1 MKQGKF
7 ILILFVIVM
16 LLSACTP
23 TPTIEKVK
31 VTFIGLDGGEIS
43 KVEVDKG
50 TTVTPPDLESTE
62 EYTFNGWSLNK
73 DGKDLFD
80 FSTPI
85 TTDTTLYSVW
95 TNAEIIEK
103 FTVTFIDT
111 KGSEIPQIEVE
122 KGKRVTPPTLEPI
135 GEYTLYGWSL
145 DKDGENL
152 FDFSTPITSDTTLYS
167 VWMIKEYID
176 EENNLIYKENK
187 DGTLTVVGLI
197 NTSVMAACN
206 IPEMFAGKTVTTI
219 ADAAFSPYIREITIP
234 KTVTSISDDAF
245 VYCYYLGSI
254 EVSKENTCF
263 KIIDGALYTMDES
276 KLIYFPVN
284 NFKMVGDTPQAI
296 VEYTIPNSVTE
307 IGGYAFSN
315 NKNLTSIIIPDSVT
329 TIGEGAFYSCGS
341 LTSITIPQSVK
352 SIGEEA
358 FALCYKLTKI
368 TIPASVEVIGLNAFY
383 CCTSMN
389 EIIVSPE
396 NEIYTSID
404 GVLFSKDMKTLIN
417 YPRGKSGSEYTV
429 PDSVTSLEAY
439 SFFNCDS
446 LERVFI
452 PDSVTQIGDCA
463 FYNCV
468 KLANISIPSTVK
480 SIGERVFENCE
491 KLTSVIIPDTVTSIE
506 ERAFYCCSEMTSIFI
521 PASVSSIGN
530 NAFGNCDKLKE
541 ITVSDDN
548 KYYTTVDGVLFDK
561 SMSKLICYPEG
572 KEGTSYTIPESVTS
586 LEPYALQGSS
596 LNTIQL
602 PNKLTLIR
610 EGALSYMSGISSI
623 NIPENVTDIEPYA
636 FAFSGLTEIKVD
648 ENNKH
653 YSSKDGVLFN
663 KNLSTLIYY
672 PSSKPG
678 TEYSVPN
685 GVTRIED
692 YSFVGVFS
700 LQKIIIPESVT
711 SMGKTVFFCCD
722 GFIKEISINKPEGSI
737 SGAPWGAIRA
747 TVNWQE

>member
-31 VTFIGLDGGEIS
+31 VTFIGLDGSEIS
-43 KVEVDKG
+43 NKEVGKG
-50 TTVTPPDLESTE
+50 TTITPPTLESTE
-62 EYTFNGWSLNK
+62 EYLFHGWSLNK
-73 DGKDLFD
+73 DGKELFD
-80 FSTPI
+80 S
-85 TTDTTLYSVW
+85 
-95 TNAEIIEK
+95 
-103 FTVTFIDT
+103 
-111 KGSEIPQIEVE
+111 
-122 KGKRVTPPTLEPI
+122 
-135 GEYTLYGWSL
+135 
-145 DKDGENL
+145 
-152 FDFSTPITSDTTLYS
+152 STPITSDTTLYS
-167 VWMIKEYID
+167 VWIRIYKD
-176 EENNLIYKENK
+176 TENNLVYQENI
-187 DGTLTVVGLI
+187 DGSLTVKGVLNPLVSYPWGCKIPAEYKGKTI
-197 NTSVMAACN
+197 NT
-206 IPEMFAGKTVTTI
+206 IE
-219 ADAAFSPYIREITIP
+219 DRAFSGCYFLLGIEIPSTI
-234 KTVTSISDDAF
+234 THIGECVFDS
-245 VYCYYLGSI
+245 CYNLS
-254 EVSKENTCF
+254 T
-263 KIIDGALYTMDES
+263 IIVAEG
-276 KLIYFPVN
+276 
-284 NFKMVGDTPQAI
+284 
-296 VEYTIPNSVTE
+296 
-307 IGGYAFSN
+307 
-315 NKNLTSIIIPDSVT
+315 NKNYKIVDGVLYSIDETSIIQYPPQKSSNTYEIPNTVTKISGSAFFSSKLSSVTIPDSIKE
-329 TIGEGAFYSCGS
+329 IGDKAFMYSD
-341 LTSITIPQSVK
+341 ITEIVLPDNLIT
-352 SIGEEA
+352 IGEEA
-358 FALCYKLTKI
+358 FALCGNLTKI
-368 TIPASVEVIGLNAFY
+368 EIPASVEVIGLNAFY

-404 GVLFSKDMKTLIN
+404 GVLFSKDTKTLIN
-417 YPRGKSGSEYTV
+417 YPKGKSGSEYTV

-463 FYNCV
+463 FYECSN
-468 KLANISIPSTVK
+468 LIEIPIPKTIK
-480 SIGERVFENCE
+480 SIGNGVFENCE
-491 KLTSVIIPDTVTSIE
+491 KLTSIIIPDTVTSIE

-548 KYYTTVDGVLFDK
+548 KYYTSKEGVLFDK

-623 NIPENVTDIEPYA
+623 NIPENVTDIEPNA

-653 YSSKDGVLFN
+653 YADKDGVLFD

-678 TEYSVPN
+678 TEYSVPD

-692 YSFVGVFS
+692 YSIVGKPI
-700 LQKIIIPESVT
+700 LQKIIIPDSVT
-711 SMGKTVFFCCD
+711 AIGNNAFFYY
-722 GFIKEISINKPEGSI
+722 FNYNIKEIVINKTEGSI
-737 SGAPWGAIRA
+737 SGAPWGAIYA

>member
-1 MKQGKF
+1 MNHGKF
-7 ILILFVIVM
+7 ILILCVSVM

-31 VTFIGLDGGEIS
+31 VTFIGLDGSEIS
-43 KVEVDKG
+43 NKEVGKG
-50 TTVTPPDLESTE
+50 TTITPPTLESTE
-62 EYTFNGWSLNK
+62 EYLFHGWSLNK

-85 TTDTTLYSVW
+85 T
-95 TNAEIIEK
+95 
-103 FTVTFIDT
+103 
-111 KGSEIPQIEVE
+111 
-122 KGKRVTPPTLEPI
+122 
-135 GEYTLYGWSL
+135 
-145 DKDGENL
+145 
-152 FDFSTPITSDTTLYS
+152 SDTTLYS
-167 VWMIKEYID
+167 VWIRIYKD
-176 EENNLIYKENK
+176 TENNLVYQENI
-187 DGTLTVVGLI
+187 DGSLTVKGVLNPLVSHPWGCIIPAEYEGKTI
-197 NTSVMAACN
+197 NT
-206 IPEMFAGKTVTTI
+206 IE
-219 ADAAFSPYIREITIP
+219 DRAFSGCRNLLGIEIPSTI
-234 KTVTSISDDAF
+234 THIGECVFDSCSSLSSII
-245 VYCYYLGSI
+245 V
-254 EVSKENTCF
+254 KEGNKNYQT
-263 KIIDGALYTMDES
+263 IDGVLYSID
-276 KLIYFPVN
+276 
-284 NFKMVGDTPQAI
+284 G
-296 VEYTIPNSVTE
+296 
-307 IGGYAFSN
+307 
-315 NKNLTSIIIPDSVT
+315 TSIIQYPPKKSSNTYEIPNTVTKISGGAFFYSKLSSVTIPDSVKE
-329 TIGEGAFYSCGS
+329 IGDKAFKYSN
-341 LTSITIPQSVK
+341 ITEIALPDK
-352 SIGEEA
+352 LISIGEEA

-368 TIPASVEVIGLNAFY
+368 KIPASVEVIGLNAFY
-383 CCTSMN
+383 CCTAMN
-389 EIIVSPE
+389 EIIVSPD

-404 GVLFSKDMKTLIN
+404 DVLFSKDMKTLIN
-417 YPRGKSGSEYTV
+417 YPQGKSGSEYTV

-439 SFFNCDS
+439 SFFSCES

-463 FYNCV
+463 FYECSNLTEV
-468 KLANISIPSTVK
+468 PIPKTIK
-480 SIGERVFENCE
+480 SIGNGVFENCE
-491 KLTSVIIPDTVTSIE
+491 KLTSIIIPDTVTSIE

-548 KYYTTVDGVLFDK
+548 KYYTSKEGVLFDK

-623 NIPENVTDIEPYA
+623 NIPENVTDIEPNA

-653 YSSKDGVLFN
+653 YADKDGVLFD

-678 TEYSVPN
+678 TEYSVPD

-692 YSFVGVFS
+692 YSFVGKLI
-700 LQKIIIPESVT
+700 LQKIIIPDSVT
-711 SMGKTVFFCCD
+711 AIGNNAFFYY
-722 GFIKEISINKPEGSI
+722 FNYNIKEIVINKTEGSI
-737 SGAPWGAIRA
+737 NGAPWGAISA
-747 TVNWQE
+747 TVNWQ

>member
-16 LLSACTP
+16 LLAACTP

-31 VTFIGLDGGEIS
+31 VTFIGLDGSEIS
-43 KVEVDKG
+43 NKEVGKG
-50 TTVTPPDLESTE
+50 TTIIPPTLESTE
-62 EYTFNGWSLNK
+62 ENIF
-73 DGKDLFD
+73 
-80 FSTPI
+80 
-85 TTDTTLYSVW
+85 
-95 TNAEIIEK
+95 
-103 FTVTFIDT
+103 
-111 KGSEIPQIEVE
+111 
-122 KGKRVTPPTLEPI
+122 
-135 GEYTLYGWSL
+135 YGWSL
-145 DKDGENL
+145 DKEGTKV
-152 FDFSTPITSDTTLYS
+152 FDSSTPITSDTTLYS
-167 VWMIKEYID
+167 VWLK
-176 EENNLIYKENK
+176 IYKDTENKLVYQENK
-187 DGTLTVVGLI
+187 DGTLSVKGVTDPSVRICSIPAEYDGKTI
-197 NTSVMAACN
+197 NT
-206 IPEMFAGKTVTTI
+206 IEDG
-219 ADAAFSPYIREITIP
+219 AFSGCHYLLEIKIPSTI
-234 KTVTSISDDAF
+234 THIGECIFDSCSYLSSI
-245 VYCYYLGSI
+245 
-254 EVSKENTCF
+254 
-263 KIIDGALYTMDES
+263 
-276 KLIYFPVN
+276 
-284 NFKMVGDTPQAI
+284 I
-296 VEYTIPNSVTE
+296 VAE
-307 IGGYAFSN
+307 G
-315 NKNLTSIIIPDSVT
+315 NKNYKIVDGVLFSIDETSIIQYPPYKQSGTGNYEIPNTVTKISGGAFFSSKLSSVTIPDSVKE
-329 TIGEGAFYSCGS
+329 IGDRAFMYSN
-341 LTSITIPQSVK
+341 ITEIALPDK
-352 SIGEEA
+352 LISIGEEA
-358 FALCYKLTKI
+358 FALCYKPTKI

-389 EIIVSPE
+389 EIIVSSE
-396 NEIYTSID
+396 NKNYKTEE
-404 GVLFSKDMKTLIN
+404 GVLFDKEMKKLIT
-417 YPRGKSGSEYTV
+417 YPICKSGSEYTV

-439 SFFNCDS
+439 SFFSCDS

-463 FYNCV
+463 FYECSNLT
-468 KLANISIPSTVK
+468 KIPIPKTIK

-491 KLTSVIIPDTVTSIE
+491 KLTSIIIPNTVTSIE
-506 ERAFYCCSEMTSIFI
+506 ERAFYCCSEMTSIYI
-521 PASVSSIGN
+521 PESVIKIGN

>member
-1 MKQGKF
+1 MNHGKF

-31 VTFIGLDGGEIS
+31 VTFIGLDGS
-43 KVEVDKG
+43 EVSNKEVGKG
-50 TTVTPPDLESTE
+50 TTITPPTLESTE
-62 EYTFNGWSLNK
+62 EYILHGWSLNK
-73 DGKDLFD
+73 DGKELFD
-80 FSTPI
+80 S
-85 TTDTTLYSVW
+85 
-95 TNAEIIEK
+95 
-103 FTVTFIDT
+103 
-111 KGSEIPQIEVE
+111 
-122 KGKRVTPPTLEPI
+122 
-135 GEYTLYGWSL
+135 
-145 DKDGENL
+145 
-152 FDFSTPITSDTTLYS
+152 STPITSDTTLYS
-167 VWMIKEYID
+167 VWLKIYKD
-176 EENNLIYKENK
+176 TVNNLIYQENI
-187 DGTLTVVGLI
+187 DGSLTVKGVLNPFVLPPWGCRIPDEYKGKTI
-197 NTSVMAACN
+197 NT
-206 IPEMFAGKTVTTI
+206 IE
-219 ADAAFSPYIREITIP
+219 DRAFSGCYFLLGIEIPSTITHIGECVFDSCSNLSSIIVAEGNKNYKIVDGVLYSIDETSIIQYP
-234 KTVTSISDDAF
+234 PHKQSETGNYEIPDTVTSIGGGAF
-245 VYCYYLGSI
+245 L
-254 EVSKENTCF
+254 
-263 KIIDGALYTMDES
+263 
-276 KLIYFPVN
+276 
-284 NFKMVGDTPQAI
+284 
-296 VEYTIPNSVTE
+296 NSR
-307 IGGYAFSN
+307 
-315 NKNLTSIIIPDSVT
+315 LTSVKIPDSVKEIGDRAFMYSDISKIVLPDNLI
-329 TIGEGAFYSCGS
+329 TIGD
-341 LTSITIPQSVK
+341 
-352 SIGEEA
+352 EA
-358 FALCYKLTKI
+358 FALCKLTKI

-389 EIIVSPE
+389 EIIVSSE
-396 NEIYTSID
+396 NKNYKTEE
-404 GVLFSKDMKTLIN
+404 GVLFDKEMKKLIT
-417 YPRGKSGSEYTV
+417 YPICKSGSEYTV
-429 PDSVTSLEAY
+429 PDSVTEIEAY
-439 SFFNCDS
+439 SFLECSS
-446 LERVFI
+446 LEKIII
-452 PDSVTQIGDCA
+452 PDSVTSIGDSA

-548 KYYTTVDGVLFDK
+548 KYYTSKEGVLFDK

-653 YSSKDGVLFN
+653 YADKDGVLFD

-692 YSFVGVFS
+692 YSFVGKPI
-700 LQKIIIPESVT
+700 LQKIIIPDSVT
-711 SMGKTVFFCCD
+711 AIGNNAFFYN
-722 GFIKEISINKPEGSI
+722 FNNAIHEIIIKKPKGSIN
-737 SGAPWGAIRA
+737 GAPWGAIYA
-747 TVNWQE
+747 TVNWQEEP

>member
-1 MKQGKF
+1 MNHGKF

-85 TTDTTLYSVW
+85 T
-95 TNAEIIEK
+95 
-103 FTVTFIDT
+103 
-111 KGSEIPQIEVE
+111 
-122 KGKRVTPPTLEPI
+122 
-135 GEYTLYGWSL
+135 
-145 DKDGENL
+145 
-152 FDFSTPITSDTTLYS
+152 SDTTLYS
-167 VWMIKEYID
+167 VWIRIYKD
-176 EENNLIYKENK
+176 TENNLVYQENI
-187 DGTLTVVGLI
+187 DGSLTVKGVLNPLVSHPWECIIPAEYEGKTI
-197 NTSVMAACN
+197 NT
-206 IPEMFAGKTVTTI
+206 IE
-219 ADAAFSPYIREITIP
+219 DRAFSGCRNLLGIEIPSTI
-234 KTVTSISDDAF
+234 THIGECVFDSCSNLSSIIVAEGNKN
-245 VYCYYLGSI
+245 Y
-254 EVSKENTCF
+254 
-263 KIIDGALYTMDES
+263 KIVDGVLYSIDG
-276 KLIYFPVN
+276 
-284 NFKMVGDTPQAI
+284 
-296 VEYTIPNSVTE
+296 
-307 IGGYAFSN
+307 
-315 NKNLTSIIIPDSVT
+315 TSIIQYPPKKSSNTYEIPNTVTKISGGAFFYSKLSSVTIPDSVKE
-329 TIGEGAFYSCGS
+329 IGDKAFKYSN
-341 LTSITIPQSVK
+341 ITEIALPDK
-352 SIGEEA
+352 LISIGEEA

-368 TIPASVEVIGLNAFY
+368 KIPASVEVIGLNAFY
-383 CCTSMN
+383 CCTAMN
-389 EIIVSPE
+389 EIIVSPD

-404 GVLFSKDMKTLIN
+404 DVLFSKDMKTLIN
-417 YPRGKSGSEYTV
+417 YPQGKSGSEYTV

-439 SFFNCDS
+439 SFFSCES

-463 FYNCV
+463 FYECSNLTEV
-468 KLANISIPSTVK
+468 PIPKTIK
-480 SIGERVFENCE
+480 SIGNGVFENCE
-491 KLTSVIIPDTVTSIE
+491 KLTSIIIPDTVTSIE

-548 KYYTTVDGVLFDK
+548 KYYTSKEGVLFDK

-623 NIPENVTDIEPYA
+623 NIPENVTDIEPNA

-653 YSSKDGVLFN
+653 YADKDGVLFD

-672 PSSKPG
+672 PSSKPD
-678 TEYSVPN
+678 TEYSVPD

-692 YSFVGVFS
+692 YSFVGKPI
-700 LQKIIIPESVT
+700 LQKIIIPDSVT
-711 SMGKTVFFCCD
+711 AIGNNAFFYY
-722 GFIKEISINKPEGSI
+722 FNYNIKEIVINKTEGSI
-737 SGAPWGAIRA
+737 NGAPWGAISA
-747 TVNWQE
+747 TVNWQ

>member
-31 VTFIGLDGGEIS
+31 VTFIGLDGSEIS
-43 KVEVDKG
+43 NKEVGKG
-50 TTVTPPDLESTE
+50 TTITPPTLESTE
-62 EYTFNGWSLNK
+62 EYLFHGWSLNK
-73 DGKDLFD
+73 DGKELFD
-80 FSTPI
+80 S
-85 TTDTTLYSVW
+85 
-95 TNAEIIEK
+95 
-103 FTVTFIDT
+103 
-111 KGSEIPQIEVE
+111 
-122 KGKRVTPPTLEPI
+122 
-135 GEYTLYGWSL
+135 
-145 DKDGENL
+145 
-152 FDFSTPITSDTTLYS
+152 STPITSDTTLYS
-167 VWMIKEYID
+167 VWMRIYKD
-176 EENNLIYKENK
+176 TENNLVYQENIDGSLTVKGVLNPLVSYPWGCRIPAEYEGKTINNIEDRAFSGCHNLLGIEIPSTITHIGECVFDSCSYLSSIIVAEGNKNYKIVDGVLYSI
-187 DGTLTVVGLI
+187 DGTSIIQYPPHKQSETD
-197 NTSVMAACN
+197 NYE
-206 IPEMFAGKTVTTI
+206 IP
-219 ADAAFSPYIREITIP
+219 D
-234 KTVTSISDDAF
+234 TVTSIGGGAF
-245 VYCYYLGSI
+245 LS
-254 EVSKENTCF
+254 SRLT
-263 KIIDGALYTMDES
+263 
-276 KLIYFPVN
+276 
-284 NFKMVGDTPQAI
+284 
-296 VEYTIPNSVTE
+296 SVT
-307 IGGYAFSN
+307 
-315 NKNLTSIIIPDSVT
+315 IPDSVKE
-329 TIGEGAFYSCGS
+329 IGDRAFMYSDIS
-341 LTSITIPQSVK
+341 KIALPDKLI

-358 FALCYKLTKI
+358 FALCEKLTKI
-368 TIPASVEVIGLNAFY
+368 EIPASVEVIGLNAFY

-389 EIIVSPE
+389 EIIVSPD

-417 YPRGKSGSEYTV
+417 YPQGKSGSEYKV

-439 SFFNCDS
+439 SFFSCAS

-463 FYNCV
+463 FYECSN
-468 KLANISIPSTVK
+468 LTEIPIPKTIK

-491 KLTSVIIPDTVTSIE
+491 KLTSIIIPDTVTSIE

-548 KYYTTVDGVLFDK
+548 KYYTSNEGVLFDK

-610 EGALSYMSGISSI
+610 EGALSYMSEISSI
-623 NIPENVTDIEPYA
+623 NIPENVTDIEPNA

-653 YSSKDGVLFN
+653 YADKDGVLFD

-678 TEYSVPN
+678 TEYSVPD

-692 YSFVGVFS
+692 YSIVGKPI
-700 LQKIIIPESVT
+700 LQKIIIPDSVT
-711 SMGKTVFFCCD
+711 AIGNNAFFYYFSD
-722 GFIKEISINKPEGSI
+722 KIQEIVINKTEGSI
-737 SGAPWGAIRA
+737 SGAPWGAIYA

>member
-31 VTFIGLDGGEIS
+31 VTFIGLDGSEIS
-43 KVEVDKG
+43 NKEVGKG
-50 TTVTPPDLESTE
+50 TTITPPTLESTE
-62 EYTFNGWSLNK
+62 EYLFHGWSLNK
-73 DGKDLFD
+73 DGKELFD
-80 FSTPI
+80 S
-85 TTDTTLYSVW
+85 
-95 TNAEIIEK
+95 
-103 FTVTFIDT
+103 
-111 KGSEIPQIEVE
+111 
-122 KGKRVTPPTLEPI
+122 
-135 GEYTLYGWSL
+135 
-145 DKDGENL
+145 
-152 FDFSTPITSDTTLYS
+152 STPITSDTTLYS
-167 VWMIKEYID
+167 VWIRIYKD
-176 EENNLIYKENK
+176 TENNLVYQENIDGSLTVKGVLNPLVSHPWGCIIPAEYEGKTIKTIEDRAFSGCYFLLEIKIPSTITHIGDCVFDSCYNLSTIIVAEGNKNYKIVDGVLYSI
-187 DGTLTVVGLI
+187 DGTSIIQYPPHKQSETD
-197 NTSVMAACN
+197 NYE
-206 IPEMFAGKTVTTI
+206 IP
-219 ADAAFSPYIREITIP
+219 D
-234 KTVTSISDDAF
+234 TVTSIGGGAF
-245 VYCYYLGSI
+245 LS
-254 EVSKENTCF
+254 SRLT
-263 KIIDGALYTMDES
+263 
-276 KLIYFPVN
+276 
-284 NFKMVGDTPQAI
+284 
-296 VEYTIPNSVTE
+296 SVT
-307 IGGYAFSN
+307 
-315 NKNLTSIIIPDSVT
+315 IPDSVKE
-329 TIGEGAFYSCGS
+329 IGDRAFMYSDIS
-341 LTSITIPQSVK
+341 KIALPDKLI

-358 FALCYKLTKI
+358 FALCEKLTKI
-368 TIPASVEVIGLNAFY
+368 EIPASVEVIGLNAFY

-389 EIIVSPE
+389 EIIVSPY

-417 YPRGKSGSEYTV
+417 YPKGKSGSEYTV

-439 SFFNCDS
+439 SFFSCDS

-463 FYNCV
+463 FYECSN
-468 KLANISIPSTVK
+468 LTEIPIPKTIK
-480 SIGERVFENCE
+480 SIGNGVFENCE
-491 KLTSVIIPDTVTSIE
+491 KLTSIIIPDTVTSIE

-548 KYYTTVDGVLFDK
+548 KYYTSKEGVLFDK

-596 LNTIQL
+596 LNIIQL

-623 NIPENVTDIEPYA
+623 NIPENVTDIEPNA

-653 YSSKDGVLFN
+653 YADKDGVLFD

-678 TEYSVPN
+678 TEYSVPD

-692 YSFVGVFS
+692 YSFVGKPI
-700 LQKIIIPESVT
+700 LQKIIIPDSVT
-711 SMGKTVFFCCD
+711 AIGNNAFFYY
-722 GFIKEISINKPEGSI
+722 FNYNIKEIVINKTEGSI
-737 SGAPWGAIRA
+737 NGAPWGAISA

>member
-7 ILILFVIVM
+7 ILILFVIVV
-16 LLSACTP
+16 LLAACTP

-31 VTFIGLDGGEIS
+31 VTFIGLDGSEIS
-43 KVEVDKG
+43 NKEVGKG
-50 TTVTPPDLESTE
+50 TTITPPTLESTE
-62 EYTFNGWSLNK
+62 ENIFYCWSLNK
-73 DGKDLFD
+73 DGKELFD
-80 FSTPI
+80 S
-85 TTDTTLYSVW
+85 
-95 TNAEIIEK
+95 
-103 FTVTFIDT
+103 
-111 KGSEIPQIEVE
+111 
-122 KGKRVTPPTLEPI
+122 
-135 GEYTLYGWSL
+135 
-145 DKDGENL
+145 
-152 FDFSTPITSDTTLYS
+152 STPITSDTTLYS
-167 VWMIKEYID
+167 VWIRIYKDTKNNLVYQENIDGSLTVKGVLNPFVSSPWGCRIPDEYKGKTINTIEDRAFSGCYFLLEIEIPSTITHIGECIFDSCSNLSSIIVAEGNKNYKIVDGVLYSID
-176 EENNLIYKENK
+176 E
-187 DGTLTVVGLI
+187 
-197 NTSVMAACN
+197 
-206 IPEMFAGKTVTTI
+206 
-219 ADAAFSPYIREITIP
+219 
-234 KTVTSISDDAF
+234 
-245 VYCYYLGSI
+245 
-254 EVSKENTCF
+254 
-263 KIIDGALYTMDES
+263 
-276 KLIYFPVN
+276 
-284 NFKMVGDTPQAI
+284 
-296 VEYTIPNSVTE
+296 
-307 IGGYAFSN
+307 
-315 NKNLTSIIIPDSVT
+315 TSIIQYPPKKSSDTYEIPNTVTKISGGAFFSSKLSSVTIPDSVKE
-329 TIGEGAFYSCGS
+329 IGDRAFMYSDIS
-341 LTSITIPQSVK
+341 KIALPDKLI

-358 FALCYKLTKI
+358 FALCEKLTKI
-368 TIPASVEVIGLNAFY
+368 EIPASVEVIGLNAFY

-389 EIIVSPE
+389 EIIVSPY

-417 YPRGKSGSEYTV
+417 YPQGKSGSEYTV

-439 SFFNCDS
+439 SFFSCDS

-491 KLTSVIIPDTVTSIE
+491 KLTSIIIPDTVTSIE

-548 KYYTTVDGVLFDK
+548 KYYTSNEGVLFDK

-623 NIPENVTDIEPYA
+623 NIPENVTDIEPNA

-653 YSSKDGVLFN
+653 YADKDGVLFD

-678 TEYSVPN
+678 TEYSVPA

-692 YSFVGVFS
+692 YSFVGKPI
-700 LQKIIIPESVT
+700 LQKIIIPDSVT
-711 SMGKTVFFCCD
+711 AIGNNAFFYY
-722 GFIKEISINKPEGSI
+722 FNYNIKEIVINKTEGSI
-737 SGAPWGAIRA
+737 NGAPWGAISA
-747 TVNWQE
+747 TVKWQE

>member
-31 VTFIGLDGGEIS
+31 VTFIGLDGSEIS
-43 KVEVDKG
+43 NKEVGKG
-50 TTVTPPDLESTE
+50 TTITPPTLESTE
-62 EYTFNGWSLNK
+62 EYLFHGWSLNK

-135 GEYTLYGWSL
+135 GEYTFYGWSL
-145 DKDGENL
+145 DKDGDNL

-197 NTSVMAACN
+197 NTSVMATCN
-206 IPEMFAGKTVTTI
+206 IPEMFARKTVTTI

-234 KTVTSISDDAF
+234 KTVTSISDAAF
-245 VYCYYLGSI
+245 VYCYHLGSI

-276 KLIYFPVN
+276 KLIYFPVK

-315 NKNLTSIIIPDSVT
+315 NNNLTSITIPDSVT

-352 SIGEEA
+352 SIGEGA
-358 FALCYKLTKI
+358 FNSC
-368 TIPASVEVIGLNAFY
+368 
-383 CCTSMN
+383 
-389 EIIVSPE
+389 
-396 NEIYTSID
+396 
-404 GVLFSKDMKTLIN
+404 
-417 YPRGKSGSEYTV
+417 
-429 PDSVTSLEAY
+429 
-439 SFFNCDS
+439 
-446 LERVFI
+446 
-452 PDSVTQIGDCA
+452 
-463 FYNCV
+463 
-468 KLANISIPSTVK
+468 
-480 SIGERVFENCE
+480 
-491 KLTSVIIPDTVTSIE
+491 
-506 ERAFYCCSEMTSIFI
+506 
-521 PASVSSIGN
+521 
-530 NAFGNCDKLKE
+530 
-541 ITVSDDN
+541 
-548 KYYTTVDGVLFDK
+548 
-561 SMSKLICYPEG
+561 
-572 KEGTSYTIPESVTS
+572 
-586 LEPYALQGSS
+586 SS
-596 LNTIQL
+596 LN
-602 PNKLTLIR
+602 
-610 EGALSYMSGISSI
+610 SI
-623 NIPENVTDIEPYA
+623 NVETDNRFY
-636 FAFSGLTEIKVD
+636 K
-648 ENNKH
+648 
-653 YSSKDGVLFN
+653 SKDGVLFN
-663 KNLSTLIYY
+663 IEGTKLIQY
-672 PSSKPG
+672 PISKEG
-678 TEYSVPN
+678 NEYIIPN
-685 GVTRIED
+685 GVETIGQFSFYGSHNLTKISIPYSVTAIDYKAFGFCLELPEIE
-692 YSFVGVFS
+692 
-700 LQKIIIPESVT
+700 IPNSVESIGGYAFHYCEKLTSIVIPSSVT
-711 SMGKTVFFCCD
+711 SIGERAFFQCD
-722 GFIKEISINKPEGSI
+722 KLLEIKINKPEGTLD
-737 SGAPWGAIRA
+737 GAPWNAENA
-747 TVNWQE
+747 TVIWQNET

>member
-31 VTFIGLDGGEIS
+31 VTFIGLDGSEIS
-43 KVEVDKG
+43 NKEVGKG
-50 TTVTPPDLESTE
+50 TTITPPTLESTE
-62 EYTFNGWSLNK
+62 EYLFHGWSLNK
-73 DGKDLFD
+73 DGKELFD
-80 FSTPI
+80 S
-85 TTDTTLYSVW
+85 
-95 TNAEIIEK
+95 
-103 FTVTFIDT
+103 
-111 KGSEIPQIEVE
+111 
-122 KGKRVTPPTLEPI
+122 
-135 GEYTLYGWSL
+135 
-145 DKDGENL
+145 
-152 FDFSTPITSDTTLYS
+152 STPITSDTTLYS
-167 VWMIKEYID
+167 VWLKIYKD
-176 EENNLIYKENK
+176 TENNLIYQENI
-187 DGTLTVVGLI
+187 DGSLTVKGVLNPLVSHPWGCRIPAEYEEKTI
-197 NTSVMAACN
+197 NT
-206 IPEMFAGKTVTTI
+206 IEDG
-219 ADAAFSPYIREITIP
+219 AFSGCYFLLGIEIPSTI
-234 KTVTSISDDAF
+234 THIGECVFDSCSYLSSI
-245 VYCYYLGSI
+245 
-254 EVSKENTCF
+254 
-263 KIIDGALYTMDES
+263 
-276 KLIYFPVN
+276 
-284 NFKMVGDTPQAI
+284 I
-296 VEYTIPNSVTE
+296 VAE
-307 IGGYAFSN
+307 G
-315 NKNLTSIIIPDSVT
+315 NKNYKIVDGVLYSIDETSIIQYPPQKSSNTYEIPNTVTKISGGAFFSSKLSSVTIPDSIKE
-329 TIGEGAFYSCGS
+329 IGDKAFMYSD
-341 LTSITIPQSVK
+341 ITEIVLPDNLIT
-352 SIGEEA
+352 IGEEA
-358 FALCYKLTKI
+358 FALCGNLTKI
-368 TIPASVEVIGLNAFY
+368 EIPASVEVIGLNAFY

-417 YPRGKSGSEYTV
+417 YPQGKSGSEYKV

-439 SFFNCDS
+439 SFFSCDS

-463 FYNCV
+463 FYECSN
-468 KLANISIPSTVK
+468 LTEIPIPKTIK

-491 KLTSVIIPDTVTSIE
+491 KLTSIIIPDTVTSIE

-548 KYYTTVDGVLFDK
+548 KYYTSKEGVLFDK

-623 NIPENVTDIEPYA
+623 NIPENVTDIEPNA

-648 ENNKH
+648 KNSKH
-653 YSSKDGVLFN
+653 YADKDGVLFD

-678 TEYSVPN
+678 TEYSVPD

-692 YSFVGVFS
+692 YSFVGKLI
-700 LQKIIIPESVT
+700 LQKIIIPDSVT
-711 SMGKTVFFCCD
+711 AIGNNAFFYY
-722 GFIKEISINKPEGSI
+722 FNYNIKEIVINKTEGSI
-737 SGAPWGAIRA
+737 NGAPWGAISA
-747 TVNWQE
+747 TVNWQ

>member
-16 LLSACTP
+16 LLAACTP

-31 VTFIGLDGGEIS
+31 VTFIGLDGSEIS
-43 KVEVDKG
+43 NKEVGKG
-50 TTVTPPDLESTE
+50 TTIIPPTLESTE
-62 EYTFNGWSLNK
+62 ENIF
-73 DGKDLFD
+73 
-80 FSTPI
+80 
-85 TTDTTLYSVW
+85 
-95 TNAEIIEK
+95 
-103 FTVTFIDT
+103 
-111 KGSEIPQIEVE
+111 
-122 KGKRVTPPTLEPI
+122 
-135 GEYTLYGWSL
+135 YGWSL
-145 DKDGENL
+145 DKEGTKV
-152 FDFSTPITSDTTLYS
+152 FDSSTPITSDTTLYS
-167 VWMIKEYID
+167 VWLK
-176 EENNLIYKENK
+176 IYKDTENKLVYQENK
-187 DGTLTVVGLI
+187 DGTLSVKGVTDPSVRICSIPAEYDGKTI
-197 NTSVMAACN
+197 NT
-206 IPEMFAGKTVTTI
+206 IEDG
-219 ADAAFSPYIREITIP
+219 AFSGCHYLLEIKIPSTI
-234 KTVTSISDDAF
+234 THIGECIFDSCSYLSSI
-245 VYCYYLGSI
+245 
-254 EVSKENTCF
+254 
-263 KIIDGALYTMDES
+263 
-276 KLIYFPVN
+276 
-284 NFKMVGDTPQAI
+284 I
-296 VEYTIPNSVTE
+296 VAE
-307 IGGYAFSN
+307 G
-315 NKNLTSIIIPDSVT
+315 NKNYKIVDGVLYSIDETSIIQYPPQKSSNTYEIPNTVTKISGGAFFYSKLSSVTIPDSVKE
-329 TIGEGAFYSCGS
+329 IGDKAFMYSDIS
-341 LTSITIPQSVK
+341 KIALPDKLI

-358 FALCYKLTKI
+358 FALCYKPTKI

-404 GVLFSKDMKTLIN
+404 GVLFSKDTKTLIN
-417 YPRGKSGSEYTV
+417 YPKGKSGSEYTV

-439 SFFNCDS
+439 SFFSCDS

-491 KLTSVIIPDTVTSIE
+491 KLTSIIIPDTVTSIE

-548 KYYTTVDGVLFDK
+548 KYYTSKEGVLFDK

-623 NIPENVTDIEPYA
+623 NIPENVTDIEPNA

-653 YSSKDGVLFN
+653 YADKDGVLFD

-678 TEYSVPN
+678 TEYSVPD

-692 YSFVGVFS
+692 YSFVGKPI
-700 LQKIIIPESVT
+700 LQKIIIPDSVT
-711 SMGKTVFFCCD
+711 AIGNNAFFYY
-722 GFIKEISINKPEGSI
+722 FNYNIKEIVINKTEGSI
-737 SGAPWGAIRA
+737 NGAPWGAISA
-747 TVNWQE
+747 TVNWQ

>member
-1 MKQGKF
+1 MNHGKF

-31 VTFIGLDGGEIS
+31 VTFIGLDGSEIS
-43 KVEVDKG
+43 NKEVGKG
-50 TTVTPPDLESTE
+50 TTITPPTLESTE
-62 EYTFNGWSLNK
+62 EYLFHGWSLNK
-73 DGKDLFD
+73 DGKELFD
-80 FSTPI
+80 S
-85 TTDTTLYSVW
+85 
-95 TNAEIIEK
+95 
-103 FTVTFIDT
+103 
-111 KGSEIPQIEVE
+111 
-122 KGKRVTPPTLEPI
+122 
-135 GEYTLYGWSL
+135 
-145 DKDGENL
+145 
-152 FDFSTPITSDTTLYS
+152 STPITSDTTLYS
-167 VWMIKEYID
+167 VWIRIYKD
-176 EENNLIYKENK
+176 TENNLVYQENI
-187 DGTLTVVGLI
+187 DGSLTVKGVLNPLVSHPWECIIPAEYEGKTI
-197 NTSVMAACN
+197 NT
-206 IPEMFAGKTVTTI
+206 IE
-219 ADAAFSPYIREITIP
+219 DRAFSGCRNLLGIEIPSTI
-234 KTVTSISDDAF
+234 THIGECVFDSCSSLSSII
-245 VYCYYLGSI
+245 V
-254 EVSKENTCF
+254 KEGNKNYQT
-263 KIIDGALYTMDES
+263 IDGVLYSID
-276 KLIYFPVN
+276 
-284 NFKMVGDTPQAI
+284 G
-296 VEYTIPNSVTE
+296 
-307 IGGYAFSN
+307 
-315 NKNLTSIIIPDSVT
+315 TSIIQYPPKKSSNTYEIPNTVTKISGGAFFYSKLSSVTIPDSVKE
-329 TIGEGAFYSCGS
+329 IGDKAFKYSN
-341 LTSITIPQSVK
+341 ITEIALPDK
-352 SIGEEA
+352 LISIGEEA

-368 TIPASVEVIGLNAFY
+368 KIPASVEVIGLNAFY
-383 CCTSMN
+383 CCTAMN
-389 EIIVSPE
+389 EIIVSPD

-404 GVLFSKDMKTLIN
+404 DVLFSKDMKTLIN
-417 YPRGKSGSEYTV
+417 YPQGKSGSEYTV

-439 SFFNCDS
+439 SFFSCES

-491 KLTSVIIPDTVTSIE
+491 KLTSIIIPDTVTSIE

-548 KYYTTVDGVLFDK
+548 KYYTSKEGVLFDK

-623 NIPENVTDIEPYA
+623 NIPENVTDIEPNA

-653 YSSKDGVLFN
+653 YADKDGVLFD

-678 TEYSVPN
+678 TEYSVPD

-692 YSFVGVFS
+692 YSFVGKPI
-700 LQKIIIPESVT
+700 LQKIIIPDSVT
-711 SMGKTVFFCCD
+711 AIGNNAFFYY
-722 GFIKEISINKPEGSI
+722 FNYNIKEIVINKTEGSI
-737 SGAPWGAIRA
+737 NGAPWGAISA
-747 TVNWQE
+747 TVNWQ

>member
-16 LLSACTP
+16 LLAACTP

-31 VTFIGLDGGEIS
+31 VTFIGLDGSEIS
-43 KVEVDKG
+43 NKEVGKG
-50 TTVTPPDLESTE
+50 TTITPPTLESTE
-62 EYTFNGWSLNK
+62 ENIFHGWSLNK
-73 DGKDLFD
+73 DGKELFD
-80 FSTPI
+80 S
-85 TTDTTLYSVW
+85 
-95 TNAEIIEK
+95 
-103 FTVTFIDT
+103 
-111 KGSEIPQIEVE
+111 
-122 KGKRVTPPTLEPI
+122 
-135 GEYTLYGWSL
+135 
-145 DKDGENL
+145 
-152 FDFSTPITSDTTLYS
+152 STPITSDTTLYS
-167 VWMIKEYID
+167 VWLKIYKD
-176 EENNLIYKENK
+176 TVNNLIYQENIDGSLTVK
-187 DGTLTVVGLI
+187 GVLNPFVSYPWGCRIPDEYEGKTIKTIEDGAFSGCYFLLEIKIPSTITHIGDCVFDSCYNLSTIIVEEGNKNYKIVDGVLYSIDGTSIIQYPPHKQSETD
-197 NTSVMAACN
+197 NYE
-206 IPEMFAGKTVTTI
+206 IP
-219 ADAAFSPYIREITIP
+219 D
-234 KTVTSISDDAF
+234 TVTSIGGGAF
-245 VYCYYLGSI
+245 LS
-254 EVSKENTCF
+254 SRLT
-263 KIIDGALYTMDES
+263 
-276 KLIYFPVN
+276 
-284 NFKMVGDTPQAI
+284 
-296 VEYTIPNSVTE
+296 SVT
-307 IGGYAFSN
+307 
-315 NKNLTSIIIPDSVT
+315 IPDSVKE
-329 TIGEGAFYSCGS
+329 IGDRAFMYSDIS
-341 LTSITIPQSVK
+341 KIALPDKLI

-358 FALCYKLTKI
+358 FALCEKLTKI
-368 TIPASVEVIGLNAFY
+368 EIPASVEVIGLNAFY

-396 NEIYTSID
+396 NKNYKTEE
-404 GVLFSKDMKTLIN
+404 GVLFDKEMKKLIT
-417 YPRGKSGSEYTV
+417 YPICKSGSEYTV

-463 FYNCV
+463 FYECSNLTEV
-468 KLANISIPSTVK
+468 PIPKTIK
-480 SIGERVFENCE
+480 SIGNGVFENCE
-491 KLTSVIIPDTVTSIE
+491 KLTSIIIPDTVTSIE

-548 KYYTTVDGVLFDK
+548 KYYTSKEGVLFDK

-623 NIPENVTDIEPYA
+623 NIPENVTDIEPNA

-653 YSSKDGVLFN
+653 YADKDGVLFD

-672 PSSKPG
+672 PSSKPD
-678 TEYSVPN
+678 TEYSVPD

-692 YSFVGVFS
+692 YSFVGKPI
-700 LQKIIIPESVT
+700 LQKIIIPDSVT
-711 SMGKTVFFCCD
+711 AIGNNAFFYY
-722 GFIKEISINKPEGSI
+722 FNYNIKEIVINKTEGSI
-737 SGAPWGAIRA
+737 NGAPWGAISA
-747 TVNWQE
+747 TVNWQ

>member
-31 VTFIGLDGGEIS
+31 VTFIGLDGSEIS
-43 KVEVDKG
+43 NKEVGKG
-50 TTVTPPDLESTE
+50 TTITPPTLESTE
-62 EYTFNGWSLNK
+62 EYLFHGWSLNK
-73 DGKDLFD
+73 DGKELFD
-80 FSTPI
+80 S
-85 TTDTTLYSVW
+85 
-95 TNAEIIEK
+95 
-103 FTVTFIDT
+103 
-111 KGSEIPQIEVE
+111 
-122 KGKRVTPPTLEPI
+122 
-135 GEYTLYGWSL
+135 
-145 DKDGENL
+145 
-152 FDFSTPITSDTTLYS
+152 STPITSDTTLYS
-167 VWMIKEYID
+167 VWMRIYKDTANNLVYQENIDGSLTVKGVLNPFVSYPWGCIIPDEYEGKTIKTIEDGAFSGCYFLLEIKIPSTITHIGECVFDSCSYLSSIIVAEGNKNYKIVDGVLYSID
-176 EENNLIYKENK
+176 E
-187 DGTLTVVGLI
+187 
-197 NTSVMAACN
+197 TSIIQYPPHKQSETGN
-206 IPEMFAGKTVTTI
+206 YEIP
-219 ADAAFSPYIREITIP
+219 D
-234 KTVTSISDDAF
+234 TVTSIGGGAF
-245 VYCYYLGSI
+245 LNSRL
-254 EVSKENTCF
+254 T
-263 KIIDGALYTMDES
+263 
-276 KLIYFPVN
+276 
-284 NFKMVGDTPQAI
+284 
-296 VEYTIPNSVTE
+296 SVT
-307 IGGYAFSN
+307 
-315 NKNLTSIIIPDSVT
+315 IPDSVKE
-329 TIGEGAFYSCGS
+329 IGDRAFMHSDIS
-341 LTSITIPQSVK
+341 KIALPDKLI

-358 FALCYKLTKI
+358 FALCEKLTKI
-368 TIPASVEVIGLNAFY
+368 EIPASVEVIGLNAFY

-389 EIIVSPE
+389 EIIVSPD

-417 YPRGKSGSEYTV
+417 YPKGKSGSEYTV

-439 SFFNCDS
+439 SFFSCDS

-463 FYNCV
+463 FYECSNLTEV
-468 KLANISIPSTVK
+468 PIPKTIK
-480 SIGERVFENCE
+480 SIGNGVFENCE
-491 KLTSVIIPDTVTSIE
+491 KLTSIIIPDTVTSIE

-548 KYYTTVDGVLFDK
+548 KYYTSKEGVLFDK

-623 NIPENVTDIEPYA
+623 NIPENVTDIEPNA

-653 YSSKDGVLFN
+653 YADKDGVLFD

-672 PSSKPG
+672 PSSKPD
-678 TEYSVPN
+678 TEYSVPD
-685 GVTRIED
+685 GVTKIAD
-692 YSFVGVFS
+692 YSFVGKPI
-700 LQKIIIPESVT
+700 LQKIIIPDSVT
-711 SMGKTVFFCCD
+711 AIGNNAFFYY
-722 GFIKEISINKPEGSI
+722 FNYNIKEIVINKTEGSI
-737 SGAPWGAIRA
+737 NGAPWGAISA
-747 TVNWQE
+747 TVNWQ

>member
-31 VTFIGLDGGEIS
+31 VTFIGLDGSEIS
-43 KVEVDKG
+43 NKEVGKG
-50 TTVTPPDLESTE
+50 TTITPPTLESTE
-62 EYTFNGWSLNK
+62 EYLFHGWSLNK
-73 DGKDLFD
+73 DGKELFD
-80 FSTPI
+80 S
-85 TTDTTLYSVW
+85 
-95 TNAEIIEK
+95 
-103 FTVTFIDT
+103 
-111 KGSEIPQIEVE
+111 
-122 KGKRVTPPTLEPI
+122 
-135 GEYTLYGWSL
+135 
-145 DKDGENL
+145 
-152 FDFSTPITSDTTLYS
+152 STPITSDTTLYS
-167 VWMIKEYID
+167 VWMRIYKD
-176 EENNLIYKENK
+176 TENNLVYQENI
-187 DGTLTVVGLI
+187 DGSLTVKGVLNPLVSHPWGCRIPAEYEEKTI
-197 NTSVMAACN
+197 NT
-206 IPEMFAGKTVTTI
+206 IEDG
-219 ADAAFSPYIREITIP
+219 AFSGCYFLLGIEIPSTI
-234 KTVTSISDDAF
+234 THIGECVFDSCSYLSSI
-245 VYCYYLGSI
+245 
-254 EVSKENTCF
+254 
-263 KIIDGALYTMDES
+263 
-276 KLIYFPVN
+276 
-284 NFKMVGDTPQAI
+284 I
-296 VEYTIPNSVTE
+296 VAE
-307 IGGYAFSN
+307 G
-315 NKNLTSIIIPDSVT
+315 NKNYKIVDGVLYSIDETSIIQYPPQKSSNTYEIPNTVTKISGGAFFSSKLSSVTIPDSIKE
-329 TIGEGAFYSCGS
+329 IGDKAFMYSD
-341 LTSITIPQSVK
+341 ITEIVLPDNLIT
-352 SIGEEA
+352 IGEEA
-358 FALCYKLTKI
+358 FALCGNLTKI
-368 TIPASVEVIGLNAFY
+368 EIPASVEVIGLNAFY

-404 GVLFSKDMKTLIN
+404 GVLFSKDTKTLIN
-417 YPRGKSGSEYTV
+417 YPKGKSGSEYTV

-439 SFFNCDS
+439 SFFSCDS

-463 FYNCV
+463 FYECSN
-468 KLANISIPSTVK
+468 LTEIPIPKTIK

-491 KLTSVIIPDTVTSIE
+491 KLTSIIIPDTVTSIE

-548 KYYTTVDGVLFDK
+548 KYYTSKEGVLFDK

-610 EGALSYMSGISSI
+610 EYALSYMSGISSI
-623 NIPENVTDIEPYA
+623 NIPENVTDIEPNA

-653 YSSKDGVLFN
+653 YADKDGVLFD

-678 TEYSVPN
+678 TEYSVPD

-692 YSFVGVFS
+692 YSFVGKLI
-700 LQKIIIPESVT
+700 LQKIIIPDSVT
-711 SMGKTVFFCCD
+711 AIGNNAFFYY
-722 GFIKEISINKPEGSI
+722 FNYNIKEIVINKTEGSI
-737 SGAPWGAIRA
+737 NGAPWGAISA
-747 TVNWQE
+747 TVNWQEQP

>member
-31 VTFIGLDGGEIS
+31 VTFIGLDGSEIS
-43 KVEVDKG
+43 NKEVGKG
-50 TTVTPPDLESTE
+50 TTITPPTLESTE
-62 EYTFNGWSLNK
+62 EYLFHGWSLNK
-73 DGKDLFD
+73 DGKELFD
-80 FSTPI
+80 S
-85 TTDTTLYSVW
+85 
-95 TNAEIIEK
+95 
-103 FTVTFIDT
+103 
-111 KGSEIPQIEVE
+111 
-122 KGKRVTPPTLEPI
+122 
-135 GEYTLYGWSL
+135 
-145 DKDGENL
+145 
-152 FDFSTPITSDTTLYS
+152 STPITSDITLYS
-167 VWMIKEYID
+167 VWLKIYKD
-176 EENNLIYKENK
+176 TENNLIYQEKIDGSLTIKGVLNPFVSSPWGCRIPDEYKEK
-187 DGTLTVVGLI
+187 TI
-197 NTSVMAACN
+197 NT
-206 IPEMFAGKTVTTI
+206 IE
-219 ADAAFSPYIREITIP
+219 DRAFSGCYFLLGIEIPSTITHIGECVFDSCYNLSTIIVKEGNKNYQTIDGVLYSTDVTSIIQYP
-234 KTVTSISDDAF
+234 PHKQSETDNYEIPDTVTSIGGGAF
-245 VYCYYLGSI
+245 LS
-254 EVSKENTCF
+254 SRLT
-263 KIIDGALYTMDES
+263 
-276 KLIYFPVN
+276 
-284 NFKMVGDTPQAI
+284 
-296 VEYTIPNSVTE
+296 SVT
-307 IGGYAFSN
+307 
-315 NKNLTSIIIPDSVT
+315 IPDSVKE
-329 TIGEGAFYSCGS
+329 IGDRAFMYSDIS
-341 LTSITIPQSVK
+341 KIALPDKLI

-358 FALCYKLTKI
+358 FALCEKLTKI
-368 TIPASVEVIGLNAFY
+368 EIPASVEVIGLNAFY

-389 EIIVSPE
+389 EIIVSPD

-417 YPRGKSGSEYTV
+417 YPQGKSGSEYTV

-463 FYNCV
+463 FYECSN
-468 KLANISIPSTVK
+468 LTEIPIPKTIK
-480 SIGERVFENCE
+480 SIGNGVFENCE
-491 KLTSVIIPDTVTSIE
+491 KLTSIIIPDTVTSIE

-548 KYYTTVDGVLFDK
+548 KYYTSKEGVLFDK
-561 SMSKLICYPEG
+561 SMTKLICYPEG

-623 NIPENVTDIEPYA
+623 NIPENVTDIEPNA

-653 YSSKDGVLFN
+653 YADKDGVLFD

-692 YSFVGVFS
+692 YSFVGKPI
-700 LQKIIIPESVT
+700 LQKIIIPDSVT
-711 SMGKTVFFCCD
+711 AIGNNAFFYY
-722 GFIKEISINKPEGSI
+722 FNYNIKEIVINKTEGSI
-737 SGAPWGAIRA
+737 NGAPWGAISA
-747 TVNWQE
+747 TVNWQ

>member
-31 VTFIGLDGGEIS
+31 VTFIGLDGSEIS
-43 KVEVDKG
+43 NKEVGKG
-50 TTVTPPDLESTE
+50 TTITPPTLESTE
-62 EYTFNGWSLNK
+62 EYLFHGWSLNK
-73 DGKDLFD
+73 DGKELFD
-80 FSTPI
+80 S
-85 TTDTTLYSVW
+85 
-95 TNAEIIEK
+95 
-103 FTVTFIDT
+103 
-111 KGSEIPQIEVE
+111 
-122 KGKRVTPPTLEPI
+122 
-135 GEYTLYGWSL
+135 
-145 DKDGENL
+145 
-152 FDFSTPITSDTTLYS
+152 STPITSDTTLYS
-167 VWMIKEYID
+167 VWMRIYKD
-176 EENNLIYKENK
+176 TENNLVYQENIDGSLTVKGVLNPLVSHPWGCRIPDEYEGKTIKTIEDGAFSGCYFLLTIEIPFTITHIGDCVFDSCYNLSTIIVAEGNKNYKIVDGVLYSI
-187 DGTLTVVGLI
+187 DGTSIIQYPPHKQSETD
-197 NTSVMAACN
+197 NYE
-206 IPEMFAGKTVTTI
+206 IP
-219 ADAAFSPYIREITIP
+219 D
-234 KTVTSISDDAF
+234 TVTSIGGGAF
-245 VYCYYLGSI
+245 LS
-254 EVSKENTCF
+254 SRLT
-263 KIIDGALYTMDES
+263 
-276 KLIYFPVN
+276 
-284 NFKMVGDTPQAI
+284 
-296 VEYTIPNSVTE
+296 SVT
-307 IGGYAFSN
+307 
-315 NKNLTSIIIPDSVT
+315 IPDSVKE
-329 TIGEGAFYSCGS
+329 IGDRAFMYSDIS
-341 LTSITIPQSVK
+341 KIALPDKLI

-358 FALCYKLTKI
+358 FALCEKLTKI
-368 TIPASVEVIGLNAFY
+368 EIPASVEVIGLNAFY

-389 EIIVSPE
+389 EIIVSPD

-463 FYNCV
+463 FYECSNLTEV
-468 KLANISIPSTVK
+468 PIPKTIK
-480 SIGERVFENCE
+480 SIGNGVFENCE
-491 KLTSVIIPDTVTSIE
+491 KLTSIIIPDTVTSIE

-548 KYYTTVDGVLFDK
+548 KYYTSKEGVLFDK

-623 NIPENVTDIEPYA
+623 NIPENVTDIEPNA

-648 ENNKH
+648 KNNKH
-653 YSSKDGVLFN
+653 YADKDGVLFD

-678 TEYSVPN
+678 TEYSVPD

-692 YSFVGVFS
+692 YSFVGKPI
-700 LQKIIIPESVT
+700 LQKIIIPDSVT
-711 SMGKTVFFCCD
+711 AIGNNAFFYY
-722 GFIKEISINKPEGSI
+722 FSNKIQEIVINKTEGSI
-737 SGAPWGAIRA
+737 SGAPWGAIYA

>member
-1 MKQGKF
+1 MKKRK
-7 ILILFVIVM
+7 LIFTICLIVM
-16 LLSACTP
+16 LLAACNP
-23 TPTIEKVK
+23 TPPVEKVK
-31 VTFIGLDGGEIS
+31 VTFIDQEGNEIS
-43 KVEVDKG
+43 QLEVEKG
-50 TTVTPPDLESTE
+50 KTVTPPAVEPTE
-62 EYTFNGWSLNK
+62 EYTVHVWSLDK
-73 DGKDLFD
+73 EGTKIFD

-85 TTDTTLYSVW
+85 TSDITIYSVW
-95 TNAEIIEK
+95 IKEK
-103 FTVTFIDT
+103 NKVTFIGL
-111 KGSEIPQIEVE
+111 KGNEIYQVEVDRGE
-122 KGKRVTPPTLEPI
+122 IVTPPTLESTN
-135 GEYTLYGWSL
+135 EYSFNGWSL
-145 DKDGENL
+145 DKEGTKI

-167 VWMIKEYID
+167 LWIK
-176 EENNLIYKENK
+176 NLVDTENK
-187 DGTLTVVGLI
+187 LVYQENTDGTLTVIGVTDPFI
-197 NTSVMAACN
+197 MICS
-206 IPEMFAGKTVTTI
+206 IPEKYEGKT
-219 ADAAFSPYIREITIP
+219 ITI
-234 KTVTSISDDAF
+234 IND
-245 VYCYYLGSI
+245 
-254 EVSKENTCF
+254 
-263 KIIDGALYTMDES
+263 
-276 KLIYFPVN
+276 
-284 NFKMVGDTPQAI
+284 
-296 VEYTIPNSVTE
+296 
-307 IGGYAFSN
+307 YAFSELSYLHVISIPSTITRIGECVFESSHYLN
-315 NKNLTSIIIPDSVT
+315 SIIVADENKNYKTIYDVLYSKDGTSIIQYPTGKSSGEYVIPNTVTNIGSGAFYGAHLSSVTIPDSVK
-329 TIGEGAFYSCGS
+329 TIGDKAFMYSD
-341 LTSITIPQSVK
+341 ITEVTLPDNLI

-389 EIIVSPE
+389 EIIVSPD

-439 SFFNCDS
+439 SFFSCDS

-463 FYNCV
+463 FYECSNLTEV
-468 KLANISIPSTVK
+468 PIPKTIK
-480 SIGERVFENCE
+480 SIGNGVFENCE
-491 KLTSVIIPDTVTSIE
+491 KLTSIIIPDTVTSIE

-548 KYYTTVDGVLFDK
+548 KYYTSKEGVLFDK

-623 NIPENVTDIEPYA
+623 NIPENVTDIEPNA

-653 YSSKDGVLFN
+653 YADKDGVLFD
-663 KNLSTLIYY
+663 KNLTTLIYY
-672 PSSKPG
+672 PSSKPD
-678 TEYSVPN
+678 TEYSVPD

-692 YSFVGVFS
+692 YSFVGKPI
-700 LQKIIIPESVT
+700 LQKIIIPDSVT
-711 SMGKTVFFCCD
+711 AIGNNAFFYY
-722 GFIKEISINKPEGSI
+722 FNYNIKEIVINKTEGSI
-737 SGAPWGAIRA
+737 NGAPWGAISA
-747 TVNWQE
+747 TVNWQ